1 MQSLMNNKKFNKN
14 QKNQSIYLDSSRM
27 DNDQKDKAIELAL
40 QHHQIKPNSK
50 INFQNYDEKVNI
62 NIDNKIKVVRIQK
75 DRKGKSLQV
84 KNIVG

>member
-1 MQSLMNNKKFNKN
+1 
-14 QKNQSIYLDSSRM
+14 M

-40 QHHQIKPNSK
+40 QHHQIKPNLK

-62 NIDNKIKVVRIQK
+62 NIDNKIKVVRILK